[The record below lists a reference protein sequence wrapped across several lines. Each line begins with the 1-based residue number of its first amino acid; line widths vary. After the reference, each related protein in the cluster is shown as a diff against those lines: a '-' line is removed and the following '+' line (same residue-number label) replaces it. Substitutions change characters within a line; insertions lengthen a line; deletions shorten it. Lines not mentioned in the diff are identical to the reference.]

1 MKLHAASL
9 KRQELTMGSD
19 YIPFALGPP
28 LFGAFYTIPFELRML
43 ILGVVIFVAIIWWVS
58 KQGGDR

>member
-1 MKLHAASL
+1 
-9 KRQELTMGSD
+9 MGSD

-28 LFGAFYTIPFELRML
+28 LFRGLLHAIPFELRML
-43 ILGVVIFVAIIWWVS
+43 ILGAVIYVAIIWWVS